1 MSTVGEVVT
10 RARDL
15 HPAFTL
21 AQTPDAVAFRLLAGE
36 RATLH
41 RLAVQAHR
49 AAFVV
54 TTIYPWDPALLTDAG
69 LDIGASLLV
78 DAVRARY
85 TDGSVLPIPRLERE
99 PSQWPPFGP
108 RCVRL
113 VGPALSGL
121 QVYPTAASEWTEV
134 TALEVD
140 AVPPLP
146 AITGLASPLGL
157 PQAEDALVAML
168 AARMGKRG
176 AAVAGLPPIPVRDF
190 DADAAA
196 AGRLYL
202 DHLAQQ
208 RRTATFQVAEG
219 W

>member
-36 RATLH
+36 RRTLH

-49 AAFVV
+49 AAFIVS
-54 TTIYPWDPALLTDAG
+54 TTYPWDPVVLTDAG
-69 LDIGASLLV
+69 LPIGPSLFV
-78 DAVRARY
+78 DVVRARF
-85 TDGSVLPIPRLERE
+85 TDGWTTPLVRLERE
-99 PSQWPPFGP
+99 PAQAPPYGG
-108 RCVRL
+108 RSVRL
-113 VGPALSGL
+113 VGTELHTL
-121 QVYPTAASEWTEV
+121 QCYPQSAEAWTNIA
-134 TALEVD
+134 ALEVD
-140 AVPPLP
+140 AVPALP
-146 AITGLASPLGL
+146 ALTGLESPLAL
-157 PQAEDALVAML
+157 AFADDALVAML
-168 AARMGKRG
+168 AAKMGRRG
-176 AAVAGLPPIPVRDF
+176 AMAPGLPAIPVRDL
-190 DADAAA
+190 DAEAAA

-208 RRTATFQVAEG
+208 RRSASFQRTEG